1 MSIKIGSLVRAN
13 NVSSDNYGQF
23 AQITRFEDELY
34 EVKWLNTGRF
44 SQFEESQLE
53 LVETHK
59 ICDIVGGLKEGD
71 IVITNADGSK
81 VWDSWIIGEIASF
94 KTKNSGRKAIYMWNN
109 VADGSTSGKARPE
122 QWRYSWAI
130 MADNSVADMVI
141 IVKAHKKRKR
151 CHECNKLFEAN
162 ELQVGAIEFDH
173 NNKKY
178 DEHLYCEDCWSE
190 KFYTCTK
197 CNEAIWQ
204 VDSCTNEDGDI
215 FCTVCYEEEYCHCEA
230 CEREL
235 RKRDAQE
242 GSDDCYYCDD
252 CYSERFS
259 SCSHCEHTFR
269 NDDLIYI
276 EDNDEYLC
284 SACNAQRRG
293 KCIHDYGY
301 RPEPIFNKVKWEQP
315 LYMGVELEVQR
326 EDGEVGE
333 YAEDL
338 MKFLKGQGVDSH
350 FYLKHDSS
358 IGDDG
363 FEIVTHPFTLQFAH
377 KNIGFQKILDWL
389 DKNDFT
395 SEEGGDCGLHV
406 HISRDFFEELD
417 ITKLRLFFRANEE
430 YIKTFSKRDG
440 SKEDEEHDYHYC
452 AFEKASLMDIV
463 KDCPQEDRYWAF
475 NCFKSSRE
483 TVEIRVFRGTLNIKR
498 FIAILQFVDAISH
511 FVKKIGV
518 ASLVVG
524 EGQYKNN
531 SWKLFLDWAR
541 EQNKYGVML
550 RHFKEMEIC
559 V

>member
-1 MSIKIGSLVRAN
+1 MSIKIGSLVRIRT
-13 NVSSDNYGQF
+13 VSEENYGQF
-23 AQITRFEDELY
+23 AQITRFEDALY
-34 EVKWLNTGRF
+34 EVKWLNTGKF
-44 SQFEESQLE
+44 SQSEESQLE
-53 LVETHK
+53 LVKTQK
-59 ICDIVGGLKEGD
+59 ICEISSELKVGDMIISNG
-71 IVITNADGSK
+71 DGSRECDKWFLGEVAEFK
-81 VWDSWIIGEIASF
+81 VRSG
-94 KTKNSGRKAIYMWNN
+94 KTTLYVWNN
-109 VADGSTSGKARPE
+109 TVKGSEATKRRPE
-122 QWRYSWAI
+122 HWKYSWAI
-130 MADNSVADMVI
+130 FSDNSIASMI
-141 IVKAHKKRKR
+141 IVGKAQKKRKR
-151 CHECNKLFEAN
+151 CHECNKLFEVN
-162 ELQVGAIEFDH
+162 ELQVGA
-173 NNKKY
+173 
-178 DEHLYCEDCWSE
+178 DEYLYCEDCWSE

-197 CNEAIWQ
+197 CDGAIWHD
-204 VDSCTNEDGDI
+204 DSCTNEDGDI
-215 FCTVCYEEEYCHCEA
+215 YCTDCYSEEYCHCEA
-230 CEREL
+230 CEKEL
-235 RKRDAQE
+235 RKRDAQA

-259 SCSHCEHTFR
+259 SCSHCEHPFR

-276 EDNDEYLC
+276 EDDDEYLC
-284 SACNAQRRG
+284 SDCNTQRRG

-350 FYLKHDSS
+350 FYLKRDCS
-358 IGDDG
+358 IGDNG

-417 ITKLRLFFRANEE
+417 ITKLRLFFRANME
-430 YIKTFSKRDG
+430 YLKTFSKRTG
-440 SKEDEEHDYHYC
+440 SKEKEEEDYHYC
-452 AFEKASLMDIV
+452 EFEKSSLMDIV

-531 SWKLFLDWAR
+531 SWKLFLDLAR
-541 EQNKYGVML
+541 EQNEYGVML